1 MPNNMSHMGSC
12 YHCNLAIPPDTEIN
26 GKVLGERRAF
36 CSAGCAAVAKS
47 ISDSGLDDFY
57 RFRGQSDP
65 AEKSEAKP
73 DSLAVYDHPEVQK
86 SFVRN
91 VGEYREASLILEGI
105 RCSACLWL
113 NEQHLRKLDGII
125 DVQIDANSHQ
135 ARVKW
140 DPARLKLSTILAA
153 VADIG
158 FIAHPFD
165 PSRREQLLKEQ
176 KSRSIE
182 RLLFSGFL
190 MMPVMSF
197 QIAGYWIGGPDEAGN
212 YPLFESLGR
221 WFMLLV
227 VTIVLAYSGQDFFK
241 GAWRDLKHK
250 QLGMDVPVVL
260 GLSTAWV
267 GSAVSTVLGHGDVYF
282 DSIVMFVFFVLLAR
296 VWELRGRLN
305 SANALDETLKIMP
318 RTAMRIGPDG
328 RAEQVSVLDLLPGDR
343 LRLLPGE
350 NVPVDGR
357 LLSEASTFDESLL
370 TGEAVPVL
378 RQRGDMLVGGA
389 CNVDQPIEIEVTKN
403 SGASTMMEIHQ
414 MIARGLNERP
424 KYAQIADRIA
434 PWFVGVV
441 LLIALATLGFWLLY
455 DPARALPNLIAVLIV
470 TCPCALALATPVAL
484 AISASSFARLNVL
497 PMRMTALE
505 PLSKATVL
513 AFDKTGTLTL
523 GQPVLAA
530 RWGPAGT
537 LAIAACLEAKSE
549 HPFARA
555 IRADFAKSGQDIDA
569 TLAVRNYPGKG
580 VEAEIDGIKWRLGTA
595 DFTLNDSQTLPALAG
610 DWQAEQLSL
619 GRSVVTLANN
629 SGLKA
634 MFAFEDALRVGV
646 ADSLSALQKMGFHKI
661 AILSGDNTEAV
672 QKLAGKLDISEAH
685 GGLSPNEKLTWVQA
699 QQANGERVV
708 MVGDGINDAPVMT
721 TADAAI
727 SFSGATELARQSADF
742 VILGPDFKNLTKVF
756 RLASATGRIIRQ
768 NLLWA
773 AGYNLLAVPAAAF
786 GYVPPWAAAIGMS
799 VSSLLVVSNAMR
811 LKA

>member
-1 MPNNMSHMGSC
+1 MGQTGTC
-12 YHCNLAIPPDTEIN
+12 YHCNLTIPPDTEIS
-26 GKVLGERRAF
+26 GKVMGETRAF

-65 AEKSEAKP
+65 AEKTEVKP

-91 VGEYREASLILEGI
+91 VGEHREASLILEGI

-140 DPARLKLSTILAA
+140 DPARLKLSAILAA

-165 PSRREQLLKEQ
+165 PTRREQLLKEQ

-182 RLLFSGFL
+182 RLLFAGFL

-212 YPLFESLGR
+212 YQLFESLGR

-296 VWELRGRLN
+296 VWELRGRLE

-328 RAEQVSVLDLLPGDR
+328 VAEQVSVLDLLPGDK

-370 TGEAVPVL
+370 TGEAIPVL
-378 RQRGDMLVGGA
+378 RQKGDMLVGGA

-434 PWFVGVV
+434 PWFVGIV
-441 LLIALATLGFWLLY
+441 LVIALATLGFWLLY

-484 AISASSFARLNVL
+484 AISASGFARLNVL

-523 GQPVLAA
+523 GQPTLAA
-530 RWGPAGT
+530 QWGPTNA
-537 LAIAACLEAKSE
+537 LPIAAQLEAKSE

-555 IRADFAKSGQDIDA
+555 LRGELAKSGAVIDS

-580 VEAEIDGIKWRLGTA
+580 VEAKIDGTKWRLGTEGFA
-595 DFTLNDSQTLPALAG
+595 LSEAHILPAA
-610 DWQAEQLSL
+610 AESWRAAQLSH
-619 GRSVVTLANN
+619 GRSVVTLADGN
-629 SGLKA
+629 GLHA

-646 ADSLSALQKMGFHKI
+646 ADSLNELQKMGFHKI
-661 AILSGDNTEAV
+661 TILSGDNAEAV
-672 QKLAGKLDISEAH
+672 QKLAEKLSISEAH
-685 GGLSPNEKLTWVQA
+685 GGLSPTEKLAWVQE